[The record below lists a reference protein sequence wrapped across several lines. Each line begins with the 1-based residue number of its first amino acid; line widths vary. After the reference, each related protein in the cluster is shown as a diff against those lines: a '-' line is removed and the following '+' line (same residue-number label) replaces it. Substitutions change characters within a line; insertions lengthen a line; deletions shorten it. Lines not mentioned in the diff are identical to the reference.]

1 MDLSL
6 KQRGRSL
13 VDFEVSARQTAN
25 RLHREIEADLAAAGV
40 TAETMPDDM
49 DERHN
54 VVEAALANS
63 NRYGARHLF
72 SEWAAKQSHLSAIE
86 AFSEIRAE
94 VEPHLEA
101 LKQGPTTLTVDPDFV
116 APTYYSRV
124 WFHRSHGGWDGAD
137 HNGFVHAEITHR
149 KYVAKVFPGDI
160 YAERR
165 RIAAEAPR
173 KDYKKI
179 LEIGTSSGH
188 HTRVLAEMYPD
199 AEIWGIDPSEKM
211 LEQAQRVGNELGYAW
226 KLIVGVGEDT
236 RLPPESFDL
245 VTSYAIHHE
254 IPPRIID
261 AMFKE
266 AFRIL
271 KPGGDLLMSDVSR
284 TQAWDKVKSYSFDW
298 IARWVGEP
306 YWRATAAMD
315 FGEGAKAAGFTDVR
329 TGALEPQKTYFVY
342 GRKPG

>member
-1 MDLSL
+1 MDLQL

-25 RLHREIEADLAAAGV
+25 RLHREVEAELAAAGV
-40 TAETMPDDM
+40 TAETLPEGMDD
-49 DERHN
+49 RHDL
-54 VVEAALANS
+54 VEKTLAHS

-72 SEWAAKQSHLSAIE
+72 SEWAAKQSHLSAIA
-86 AFSEIRAE
+86 AFEEIRDE
-94 VEPHLEA
+94 LEPKLEA
-101 LKQGPTTLTVDPDFV
+101 LKQGPTTLTADPDFQ
-116 APTYYSRV
+116 APSYYSRV

-165 RIAAEAPR
+165 RIAAEAPKR
-173 KDYKKI
+173 DYKRI
-179 LEIGTSSGH
+179 LEVGTSSGH
-188 HTRVLAEMYPD
+188 YTKVLAEMFPD

-211 LEQAQRVGNELGYAW
+211 LEQAQRVGNELGQAW
-226 KLIVGVGEDT
+226 KLRVGVGEDT
-236 RLPPESFDL
+236 GLPPESFDL

-254 IPPRIID
+254 IPPRIVD
-261 AMFKE
+261 ALFKE
-266 AFRIL
+266 AYRL
-271 KPGGDLLMSDVSR
+271 LVPGGDVLMSDVAR
-284 TQAWDKVKSYSFDW
+284 TEDWDRMKAYAFDW

-315 FGEGAKAAGFTDVR
+315 FGEGARAAGFVNVA
-329 TGALEPQKTYFVY
+329 TGALEPQKTYFVR
-342 GRKPG
+342 GTKPE